1 MEQEEIT
8 EKSIKNYAEW
18 LDDIID
24 VLISV
29 EPQNADVM
37 DKSILRA
44 IREANELKCYFR
56 NQL

>member
-18 LDDIID
+18 LEDIID
-24 VLISV
+24 VLICV
-29 EPQNADVM
+29 EPKNADEM
-37 DKSILRA
+37 DRDILRA
-44 IREANELKCYFR
+44 ISEANELKFYFK

>member
-18 LDDIID
+18 LEDIID

-44 IREANELKCYFR
+44 IREANELKCYFK

>member
-1 MEQEEIT
+1 MKQEEIT

-18 LDDIID
+18 LEDIID

>member
-8 EKSIKNYAEW
+8 DKSIKNYAEW
-18 LDDIID
+18 LEDIID

-29 EPQNADVM
+29 EPNNADVM

>member
-8 EKSIKNYAEW
+8 EKSIKNYAES
-18 LDDIID
+18 LEDIID

-44 IREANELKCYFR
+44 IREANELKCYFK

>member
-18 LDDIID
+18 LEDIID

>member
-1 MEQEEIT
+1 MEHEEIT
-8 EKSIKNYAEW
+8 EKSKMNYAEW
-18 LDDIID
+18 LEDIID

-44 IREANELKCYFR
+44 IREANELKCYFK
-56 NQL
+56 NQ

>member
-1 MEQEEIT
+1 MEHEEIT
-8 EKSIKNYAEW
+8 EKSKKNYAEW
-18 LDDIID
+18 LEDIID

>member
-8 EKSIKNYAEW
+8 KKSIKNYAES
-18 LDDIID
+18 LEDIID

>member
-8 EKSIKNYAEW
+8 DKSIKNYAEW
-18 LDDIID
+18 LEDIID

-44 IREANELKCYFR
+44 IREANELKCYFK

>member
-8 EKSIKNYAEW
+8 EKSIKNYVES
-18 LDDIID
+18 LEDIID

-44 IREANELKCYFR
+44 IREANELKCYFK

>member
-18 LDDIID
+18 LEDIID
-24 VLISV
+24 VLICV
-29 EPQNADVM
+29 EPKNADEM
-37 DKSILRA
+37 DRDILRA
-44 IREANELKCYFR
+44 IREANELKFYFK

>member
-8 EKSIKNYAEW
+8 KKSIKNYAES
-18 LDDIID
+18 LEDIID

-44 IREANELKCYFR
+44 IREANELKCYFK

>member
-29 EPQNADVM
+29 EPQNADEM
-37 DKSILRA
+37 DRDILRA
-44 IREANELKCYFR
+44 IREANELKCYFK

>member
-8 EKSIKNYAEW
+8 KKSIKNYAES
-18 LDDIID
+18 LENIID

-44 IREANELKCYFR
+44 IREANELKCYFK

>member
-29 EPQNADVM
+29 EPQNADVI

>member
-29 EPQNADVM
+29 EPQNADIM

-44 IREANELKCYFR
+44 IREANELKCYFK

>member
-1 MEQEEIT
+1 MNQEEIT
-8 EKSIKNYAEW
+8 EKSIKNYAES
-18 LDDIID
+18 LEDIID

-44 IREANELKCYFR
+44 IREANELKCYFK

>member
-8 EKSIKNYAEW
+8 ETSIKNYVES
-18 LDDIID
+18 LEDIID

>member
-44 IREANELKCYFR
+44 IREANELKCYFK

>member
-8 EKSIKNYAEW
+8 KKSIKNYAES
-18 LDDIID
+18 LEDIID

-44 IREANELKCYFR
+44 IREANELKCYFK
-56 NQL
+56 NQ